1 MGAGYFAGQRWGET
15 QGDPNGMWYGLIGG
29 FAVWALFLRPGRRRK
44 RRGRGGASHAGHD
57 DHGGGGWS
65 DDDGGDDGGGDDGD

>member
-15 QGDPNGMWYGLIGG
+15 QGDPNGMRYGLIGG
-29 FAVWALFLRPGRRRK
+29 FAVWALFLWSRRR
-44 RRGRGGASHAGHD
+44 RLGRGGTGYNHHD
-57 DHGGGGWS
+57 DSDGGSWS

>member
-29 FAVWALFLRPGRRRK
+29 FAVWALFLRSRRR
-44 RRGRGGASHAGHD
+44 RLGRGGTGHNHHD
-57 DHGGGGWS
+57 DSDGGGWS
-65 DDDGGDDGGGDDGD
+65 DEDGGNDGGGDDGD